1 MSFLFVL
8 QFHGSTVEDE
18 NVKEKHF
25 QKKNSKS
32 LIKASILKANKITL
46 EVLAQPKTA
55 KNDEIISFP
64 TTYNSNNPN
73 IFLIIKQS
81 FVKQLFAK

>member
-8 QFHGSTVEDE
+8 QFHGSIVEDE
-18 NVKEKHF
+18 NVKEKHY

-46 EVLAQPKTA
+46 EVLAQPKTT
-55 KNDEIISFP
+55 KNVQIIPFT
-64 TTYNSNNPN
+64 TTYNPNNTN
-73 IFLIIKQS
+73 IFLIIRQS
-81 FVKQLFAK
+81 FVKQLFPK